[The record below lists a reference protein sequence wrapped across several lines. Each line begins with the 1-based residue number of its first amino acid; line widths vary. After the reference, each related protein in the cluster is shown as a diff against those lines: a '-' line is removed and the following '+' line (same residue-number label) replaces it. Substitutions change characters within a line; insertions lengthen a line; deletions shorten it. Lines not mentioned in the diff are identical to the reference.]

1 MIAYKGFNMGLQCR
15 GYQFV
20 MGLNVTD
27 KANCRENGFHC
38 AENPLDC
45 LIYYSDLYRS
55 EYYIVN
61 ASGDID
67 EDGNDSK
74 IACTEI
80 RVIKKMSLQDLL
92 LHGLAYM
99 VDHPLRRWNCYVKK
113 DVARAERGYAVVRG
127 KNPVALGKK
136 GDILA
141 FAKEDPETEM
151 IIQLAITQVDGK
163 KIRSD
168 TWYDVDLRE
177 GKVA

>member
-15 GYQFV
+15 GYQFI
-20 MGLNVTD
+20 MGLNETN
-27 KANCRENGFHC
+27 KANCHENGFHC

-45 LIYYSDLYRS
+45 LLYYPNLSRS

-61 ASGDID
+61 AGGDID
-67 EDGNDSK
+67 EDGDDSK

-80 RVIKKMSLQDLL
+80 TVIKKLSLQDLL

-99 VDHPLRRWNCYVKK
+99 VDHPLRKWNCNVKK
-113 DVARAERGYAVVRG
+113 DMARAEMGYAVVRG
-127 KNPVALGKK
+127 KKPVALGKR

-141 FAKEDPETEM
+141 FAKEDPETETV
-151 IIQLAITQVDGK
+151 IQLAVTQVDGM
-163 KIRSD
+163 KIQSD

-177 GKVA
+177 RKAA